1 MKDLFERFEQQSV
14 AVEKILEESIEMVR
28 DRRSPSAD
36 LCAEIDTALR
46 DLRSVYDEIMEKLPE
61 KTGEVA
67 LPSGASAREL
77 ETIWEKSTALKR
89 NSLIAVLSE
98 FIKVYSDDAR
108 YLDAIQGQLNEAK
121 SLLSQMEENV
131 KASPDVSSYAIF
143 LECVKQDLDEND
155 ELAHLI
161 EDEGINGFTFRAIS
175 GLQKKKYYIR
185 EENSAETTEEQ
196 ETVEQKK
203 PVETEKTEEEEE
215 PEKVIESEEPKETI
229 EPEKSEKVVESVSDK
244 PKQVEETVE
253 YIHPI
258 HSIRSVKIP
267 SEQKFDELLM
277 KTDRLFMFLNDN
289 LAFFGLT
296 GKADIVKHFSELTS
310 ISVDR
315 TLELLKYLEDKGYMC
330 SYDYDGR
337 EIISFTP
344 LMQNCINKKSLQ
356 NLIKR
361 RFKAKTVRNCT
372 LVGANDFVKS
382 EFVEHLRLVDLHIEL
397 IDKLNEF
404 PEALEMLPQTRW
416 DENIRRYKSIWKH
429 ESPEDGSIKEV
440 EMIIVSPEEMM
451 GKKSEPGDSMIC
463 YSKELPQMKDVAEKT
478 FYMCLTDDALYW
490 TSDGEWKP
498 VVSKEMEEDKEEDPD
513 EVQISE
519 EELTEAAEEK
529 SEEAE
534 SELTKEE
541 TITSEQKE
549 LDEKSEEQPES
560 NRSVEKKEK
569 FSSGKAKI
577 KPTQSAAEEGSES
590 GNHRESVER
599 SIVEQHL
606 EKAKNAFSLGRFDVG
621 NVILKGLSMFDDQYS
636 ILAKQYSYA
645 TGDPANTDD
654 YRPTNLM
661 ECFPEQNGKSVEND
675 LLFMASWLR
684 MFFSEG
690 ASYESFL
697 AREKK
702 NIVGNLSTKFAP
714 SLTDAVNALAD
725 WTKNQGRGLDQE
737 LLESALKHS
746 GMADRLVVLQKKAK
760 ELVESGELLRS
771 AHYTNRIKATREAL
785 FGRESDLH
793 RQLDNVIQDNRS
805 DLQKVK
811 SDVAEYLTVE
821 NGLVTVREKALE
833 DLMDDTW
840 RGTASLAKGKG
851 QADDLTGV
859 ERNTLRIKLA
869 YVYKLIGSW
878 ILLAGTSKTSS
889 SNGNTTVAALVD
901 RIKPLLKK
909 AIDELD
915 SIDSDYPEE
924 HGSFVVLEYTLKEL
938 LKRIDCEFNEEKEQK
953 YYYAQLMKE
962 PFVALDEEYLPYIE
976 NRKEQIRPYEF
987 CERAEQYLSSN
998 DKAWED
1004 VIKRIFNVDENRN
1017 GADYGIAKLLKDYL
1031 NDQHP
1036 DVHWPAEFDVDRAI
1050 ERALDKNSKRSDCVF
1065 LWEQNFTARLE
1076 MADGDGWFKTT
1087 ASREKIDKFRNANF
1101 EAYYMQE
1108 NFGFYGRKLNS
1119 ILEEIRKKAAEQRP
1133 FYMQRLDKLKEMLS
1147 DEDLSAPV
1155 LERIQK
1161 LIEADR
1167 FGAAESYLQQ
1177 VERGTLEIRDNGLGD
1192 PNSEFNKFI
1201 KRCSTLCQNVGLGK
1215 KMVDFFHSQ
1224 HRFVQNKN
1232 LRSGEDLL
1240 QYWPESSVHP
1250 DTISRILGDLGLETE
1265 RVTGDRVDN
1274 HYHAFFPDKGRIENY
1289 PHPIADY
1296 GSKMFRLGL
1305 DIVLIFGAKNSDE
1318 LFTDINTILQKTGN
1332 KPILILCNFAITLQ
1346 ERRKLAKK
1354 IATNLRTTAPCLLL
1368 DRALVYHLADCAQSE
1383 RWKIMIQCA
1392 LPFQPAQLQNPYF
1405 ENSSVEIPPDMFI
1418 GRRDELSSI
1427 IDPAGANLIYGGRQL
1442 GKTAL
1447 LQRAKTLQHQPLQK
1461 SWSSYVDVKGMEAT
1475 EAAKAIGK
1483 ALIQSGFLM
1492 QDTKIK
1498 DWTSLVENIEFR
1510 MMTKGLTDTHL
1521 LLLIDEADHLLLTL
1535 EASGYKELDQ
1545 LKRLQG
1551 TTEGR
1556 FKFVMAG
1563 LHNVLRFSQKALAH
1577 NSGLPQLQGITVK
1590 PLSFADARELLET
1603 PLSYLGFMIKPG
1615 EEDVI
1620 AQILYNTNY
1629 FPGLVHFY
1637 ASRLV
1642 KHMQK
1647 NMQQASMPPYTLDR
1661 EVLIRLLTDEDFRQ
1675 QRVQRLKMTLGID
1688 ASEHS
1693 YYDALAHVLCYFSLV
1708 SEEVMLYGMTAAEIR
1723 KECKDIS
1730 EKSSIAMLDE
1740 QTIEALLDELVELN
1754 IFRPEMSEGK
1764 KRYLFSRASF
1774 IEMLGSKDAVESHL
1788 IEVLER

>member
-1 MKDLFERFEQQSV
+1 MKHLFERFEKQSIQ
-14 AVEKILEESIEMVR
+14 VEKILEKSIELIR
-28 DRRSPSAD
+28 ERKSPNAN
-36 LCAEIDTALR
+36 LCAEINAALR
-46 DLRSVYDEIMEKLPE
+46 DLRSIYAQIAEKLPE
-61 KTGEVA
+61 CTMGTTAPED
-67 LPSGASAREL
+67 ASVKEL
-77 ETIWEKSTALKR
+77 EAIWQETVAAR
-89 NSLIAVLSE
+89 QNSLKAILSE
-98 FIKVYSDDAR
+98 FIRVYSDEER
-108 YLDAIQGQLNEAK
+108 YMEAIRDQLKEAK
-121 SLLSQMEENV
+121 KLLVQLEADE
-131 KASPDVSSYAIF
+131 KASLDISSYAIF
-143 LECVKQDLDEND
+143 LECVKQDMDENE
-155 ELAHLI
+155 ELSNML
-161 EDEGINGFTFRAIS
+161 EDEGIKGFGSRAIS

-185 EENSAETTEEQ
+185 EEESTEASSGEQ
-196 ETVEQKK
+196 E
-203 PVETEKTEEEEE
+203 PVVQAETEKTAE
-215 PEKVIESEEPKETI
+215 PEKTGGLVEPEDTEKSVESGEPGEPASVESEQA
-229 EPEKSEKVVESVSDK
+229 V
-244 PKQVEETVE
+244 ETVE

-258 HSIRSVKIP
+258 HPIRSVKIP

-277 KTDRLFMFLNDN
+277 KTDSLFMFLNDH
-289 LAFFGLT
+289 LAFFGLMDKEYLVKRFTETT
-296 GKADIVKHFSELTS
+296 G
-310 ISVDR
+310 ISADR

-337 EIISFTP
+337 EIISFTS
-344 LMQNCINKKSLQ
+344 LMQNCISKKSLQ
-356 NLIKR
+356 SLVKR
-361 RFKAKTVRNCT
+361 RLKAKGIRNCT
-372 LVGANDFVKS
+372 LVGVNDFVKS
-382 EFVEHLRLVDLHIEL
+382 DFVEHLRLVDLHIEL

-404 PEALEMLPQTRW
+404 PEAIEMLPQTRW
-416 DENIRRYKSIWKH
+416 DEDIKRYRSIWKQ
-429 ESPEDGSIKEV
+429 ESPEDGSTKDI
-440 EMIIVSPEEMM
+440 EMVIVSPDEMVD
-451 GKKSEPGDSMIC
+451 KQSKSDDCLIC
-463 YSKELPQMKDVAEKT
+463 YSKELPQMKNVSEKIT
-478 FYMCLTDDALYW
+478 YMCLTDDALYRLTDGVW
-490 TSDGEWKP
+490 KVLLSKDSD
-498 VVSKEMEEDKEEDPD
+498 DN
-513 EVQISE
+513 E
-519 EELTEAAEEK
+519 EELAESLSTEPDMSEQVEQEAESADQDAVDEVIAVSALEELEDEPEEQSEPDKSSEKKDKVSSGKTKTKTPQTAEEK
-529 SEEAE
+529 PSDSGSQEESIE
-534 SELTKEE
+534 Y
-541 TITSEQKE
+541 TI
-549 LDEKSEEQPES
+549 D
-560 NRSVEKKEK
+560 
-569 FSSGKAKI
+569 
-577 KPTQSAAEEGSES
+577 
-590 GNHRESVER
+590 
-599 SIVEQHL
+599 EQHL
-606 EKAKNAFSLGRFDVG
+606 RKAKLAFSVGRFDVG
-621 NVILKGLSMFDDQYS
+621 NVILKGLSTIDDKYVT
-636 ILAKQYSYA
+636 LAKQYSYA
-645 TGDPANTDD
+645 TGDPANMDD
-654 YRPTNLM
+654 YRPSNLM
-661 ECFPEQNGKSVEND
+661 EYFPEQNGKNVEND

-690 ASYESFL
+690 ASYESYL

-702 NIVGNLSTKFAP
+702 NIVGNLSTRFAP

-725 WTKNQGRGLDQE
+725 WTKNQGRGLEQD

-746 GMADRLVVLQKKAK
+746 GMADRLAAVQKKAK
-760 ELVESGELLRS
+760 EMVDSGELLRS
-771 AHYTNRIKATREAL
+771 THYTNRIKATREAL
-785 FGRESDLH
+785 FGKNSDLH
-793 RQLDNVIQDNRS
+793 RQLNTVIQDNRTE
-805 DLQKVK
+805 LQKIK
-811 SDVAEYLTVE
+811 SDVAEYLTVD
-821 NGLVTVREKALE
+821 NGIITVREKALE

-851 QADDLTGV
+851 QSDDLTGV
-859 ERNTLRIKLA
+859 ERNTLRIKLTS
-869 YVYKLIGSW
+869 VYKLIGSW
-878 ILLAGTSKTSS
+878 ILLAGTSRASS
-889 SNGNTTVAALVD
+889 LNGNTAVVSLVD
-901 RIKPLLKK
+901 RIKPLLTK
-909 AIDELD
+909 AIVELD
-915 SIDSDYPEE
+915 NNDSDYPEE
-924 HGSFVVLEYTLKEL
+924 QGAFVVLEYTLKEL
-938 LKRIDCEFNEEKEQK
+938 LQRINCEFNEEAEQK
-953 YYYAQLMKE
+953 YYYIQLVKE
-962 PFVALDEEYLPYIE
+962 PYVALDEEYLPYIE
-976 NRKEQIRPYEF
+976 NRKEQIWPYEF
-987 CERAEQYLSSN
+987 CERAEQYIPFR
-998 DKAWED
+998 DKPWED
-1004 VIKRIFNVDENRN
+1004 VIKRLFNVDENRN
-1017 GADYGIAKLLKDYL
+1017 GADYGMARLLQNYL

-1036 DVHWPAEFDVDRAI
+1036 EVHWPAEFDVDRAV
-1050 ERALDKNSKRSDCVF
+1050 ERALDKNSKRIDCVF

-1087 ASREKIDKFRNANF
+1087 ASREKIDKLRNANF

-1119 ILEEIRKKAAEQRP
+1119 ILEEVRKKAAEQRP
-1133 FYMQRLDKLKEMLS
+1133 FFMQRLERLKKTLS

-1177 VERGTLEIRDNGLGD
+1177 AERGILEIHDNGLGD

-1215 KMVDFFHSQ
+1215 KMVDFFHTQ
-1224 HRFVQNKN
+1224 HRLVQNKN

-1240 QYWPESSVHP
+1240 QCWPESSAHP
-1250 DTISRILGDLGLETE
+1250 ETISRILGDLGLETE
-1265 RVTGDRVDN
+1265 RVTGDRADN

-1296 GSKMFRLGL
+1296 GSKMFRMGL
-1305 DIVLIFGAKNSDE
+1305 DIVLIFGIKKADE

-1332 KPILILCNFAITLQ
+1332 KPILILCNFAINLP
-1346 ERRKLAKK
+1346 ERRKLAQR
-1354 IATNLRTTAPCLLL
+1354 IASNLRTTAPCLLV
-1368 DRALVYHLADCAQSE
+1368 DRVLAYHLAECAQSE

-1392 LPFQPAQLQNPYF
+1392 LPFQPTQLQNPYF

-1418 GRRDELSSI
+1418 GRRDDLTTI

-1447 LQRAKTLQHQPLQK
+1447 LQRAKTLQNQPSQK
-1461 SWSSYVDVKGMEAT
+1461 SWSSYVDVKGMGAT

-1483 ALIQSGFLM
+1483 ALIQNSFLM

-1498 DWTSLVENIEFR
+1498 DWSSLVENIEFR
-1510 MMTKGLTDTHL
+1510 MMTKGLTDTRL

-1535 EASGYKELDQ
+1535 ESSGYKELDQ

-1647 NMQQASMPPYTLDR
+1647 NIQQASMPPYTLDR

-1688 ASEHS
+1688 ADEHS

-1723 KECKDIS
+1723 RECKDIS

-1754 IFRPEMSEGK
+1754 IFRPETSEGQ

-1774 IEMLGSKDAVESHL
+1774 IEMLGSKDVVESHL